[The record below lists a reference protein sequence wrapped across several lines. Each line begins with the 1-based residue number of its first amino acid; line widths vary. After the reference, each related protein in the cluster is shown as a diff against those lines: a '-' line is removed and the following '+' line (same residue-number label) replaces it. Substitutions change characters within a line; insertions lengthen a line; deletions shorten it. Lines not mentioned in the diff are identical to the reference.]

1 MAAKTLNTER
11 DLCKTPYFARL
22 LRQAQISILEIFN
35 IFLRLKFSPSL
46 YSNKIEHFSKVSG
59 NEICLDEK
67 AGIEVVSQI
76 GNLLCRKNANVA
88 IAESCTGGLISHMIT
103 NVPGSSDYFLL
114 SCVTYSNE
122 AKINLLG
129 VSPET
134 IRQYGAVHE
143 ETAKEMAQGVRRIAG
158 ATYGLSTS
166 GIAGPGGATDD
177 KPIGTV
183 CIGLATPKYVK
194 GYRFNFAGND
204 RLTNK
209 KIFAMKALDL
219 LRTELLEQN

>member
-1 MAAKTLNTER
+1 LFCFIFVKLFYLGENRYGGKNTKHGER
-11 DLCKTPYFARL
+11 PLQNAPFCPITA
-22 LRQAQISILEIFN
+22 SGSNFN
-35 IFLRLKFSPSL
+35 PRNIQYIPP
-46 YSNKIEHFSKVSG
+46 V
-59 NEICLDEK
+59 EICLDED
-67 AGIEVVSQI
+67 AGIKLVRQI
-76 GNLLCRKNANVA
+76 GKLLCRQNASIA

-114 SCVTYSNE
+114 SGVTYSNE
-122 AKINLLG
+122 AKVNLLG

-134 IRQYGAVHE
+134 IKQYGAVHE

-177 KPIGTV
+177 KPVGTV

>member
-1 MAAKTLNTER
+1 MAAERLNT
-11 DLCKTPYFARL
+11 
-22 LRQAQISILEIFN
+22 
-35 IFLRLKFSPSL
+35 
-46 YSNKIEHFSKVSG
+46 G
-59 NEICLDEK
+59 NEICLDEE

-76 GNLLCRKNANVA
+76 GKLLCRQNASIA

-114 SCVTYSNE
+114 SGVTYSNK

-134 IRQYGAVHE
+134 IKQYGAVHE
-143 ETAKEMAQGVRRIAG
+143 ETAKEMARGVRRIAG

-177 KPIGTV
+177 KPVGTV

-194 GYRFNFAGND
+194 GYGFNFAGND

>member
-1 MAAKTLNTER
+1 MTAKRLNTG
-11 DLCKTPYFARL
+11 
-22 LRQAQISILEIFN
+22 N
-35 IFLRLKFSPSL
+35 I
-46 YSNKIEHFSKVSG
+46 
-59 NEICLDEK
+59 ICLDEEARIK
-67 AGIEVVSQI
+67 LVSQI
-76 GNLLCRKNANVA
+76 GKLLCRQNAGIA

-114 SCVTYSNE
+114 SCVTYSNK

-129 VSPET
+129 VLPET
-134 IRQYGAVHE
+134 IKRYGAVHE

-166 GIAGPGGATDD
+166 GITGPGGATDD
-177 KPIGTV
+177 KPVGTV
-183 CIGLATPKYVK
+183 CIGLATPKYMK
-194 GYRFNFAGND
+194 GYCFKFAGND

>member
-1 MAAKTLNTER
+1 MAAETLNTG
-11 DLCKTPYFARL
+11 
-22 LRQAQISILEIFN
+22 
-35 IFLRLKFSPSL
+35 
-46 YSNKIEHFSKVSG
+46 NK
-59 NEICLDEK
+59 ICLDED
-67 AGIEVVSQI
+67 AGIKLVRQI
-76 GNLLCRKNANVA
+76 GKLLCRQNASIA

-114 SCVTYSNE
+114 SGVTYSNE

-134 IRQYGAVHE
+134 IKQYGAVHE

-177 KPIGTV
+177 KPAGTI

-194 GYRFNFAGND
+194 GYRFNFTGND

>member
-1 MAAKTLNTER
+1 MATETLNT
-11 DLCKTPYFARL
+11 
-22 LRQAQISILEIFN
+22 
-35 IFLRLKFSPSL
+35 
-46 YSNKIEHFSKVSG
+46 G

-67 AGIEVVSQI
+67 AGIEIVRQI
-76 GNLLCRKNANVA
+76 GKLLCRQNVDIA

-114 SCVTYSNE
+114 SCVTYSNK

-134 IRQYGAVHE
+134 IKAYGAVHE
-143 ETAKEMAQGVRRIAG
+143 ETVKEMARGVRRIAG
-158 ATYGLSTS
+158 ATYGFSTS

-177 KPIGTV
+177 KPVGTV

-194 GYRFNFAGND
+194 GYCFNFAGND

>member
-1 MAAKTLNTER
+1 MAAETLNT
-11 DLCKTPYFARL
+11 
-22 LRQAQISILEIFN
+22 
-35 IFLRLKFSPSL
+35 
-46 YSNKIEHFSKVSG
+46 G
-59 NEICLDEK
+59 NEICLDEE
-67 AGIEVVSQI
+67 AGIEVVSRI
-76 GNLLCRKNANVA
+76 GKLLCLQNAGIA
-88 IAESCTGGLISHMIT
+88 IAESCTGGLISHIIT

-114 SCVTYSNE
+114 SCVTYSNK

-134 IRQYGAVHE
+134 IKRYGAVHE

-177 KPIGTV
+177 KPVGTV
-183 CIGLATPKYVK
+183 CIGLAYVK